1 MVLNENFDF
10 EMQSLYS
17 KWKDFELGVQ
27 NSEVNLETFEKKSV
41 ENSKFRLENSEFDL
55 QNLYNLEQLL
65 TKFLSVQTFISFLS
79 MINAGFVE
87 SSLSEFLIYRLW
99 YIPLALI

>member
-10 EMQSLYS
+10 EMQSLNL
-17 KWKDFELGVQ
+17 KWKDFELALQ
-27 NSEVNLETFEKKSV
+27 NYEVNLETFEISV